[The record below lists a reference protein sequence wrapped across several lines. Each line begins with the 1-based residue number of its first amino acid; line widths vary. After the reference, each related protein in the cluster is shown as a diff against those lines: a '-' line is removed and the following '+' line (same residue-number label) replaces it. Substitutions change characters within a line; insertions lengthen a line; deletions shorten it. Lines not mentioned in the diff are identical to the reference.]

1 MNYDTM
7 TREDLVNMS
16 EEERKKVPSHV
27 INRLWNEF
35 LEDHYEK
42 YPMPEPEID
51 VVLYDWLSVFIYSLL
66 KYGLIVL

>member
-51 VVLYDWLSVFIYSLL
+51 VVLYD
-66 KYGLIVL
+66 

>member
-1 MNYDTM
+1 MNYETL
-7 TREDLVNMS
+7 TCEEYRKLS

-27 INRLWNEF
+27 INKLWKEF

-51 VVLYDWLSVFIYSLL
+51 VVLYD
-66 KYGLIVL
+66 